1 MTLKPLVDS
10 FHGRSGGIWAAGI
23 VLVLVLLPLAL
34 ASNSYT
40 LHLLFSVFV
49 FAILGHGWNLL
60 AGYVG
65 LLSFGQQV
73 FIGLG
78 GFAQALFFYY
88 ANVPVWVSWPVSGIA
103 ALLFAWLL
111 CLPLR
116 ESGGRRRTTLG
127 VLVAVAL
134 WLLYEWLITVY
145 PGADVFQSHYV
156 RRVALLLLI
165 FLGALPLLRLQGAY
179 FAIATWLV
187 AEAVLSVFSSW
198 KLAGAGGGMQLKSDV
213 TPLQMYYVALALL
226 VVTTAAIWRW
236 MRSPWGLALT
246 AVRDDEEA
254 ARSSGIDVSKVK
266 AAVFLFSAAITG
278 LASGLYFMDVV
289 IITPPSAF
297 SISWASYIVFV
308 VVAGGMGTVAG
319 PVIGAI
325 LFIVVDRLLAAVAGQ
340 GLLVLGGLSIF
351 LMLVLPRGVMG
362 VVHDLHHPH
371 RRRRSMGSWRRIKG
385 WLLGR
390 STADDRLAR
399 AEMGGVVAAY
409 VLPASPLI
417 TLCQDEP
424 RYAPLISAMKRV
436 GHEID
441 ELAPDAIVIYSSR
454 WYAVLDQLWQ
464 GRPHMTGLHVDENW
478 HEFGEMRYD
487 ISTDVSLARV
497 CSRAASRAGI
507 SSKVVN
513 YAGFPL
519 DSATV
524 SASHFVNPE
533 GLIPSVV
540 VANNLYYDYQKTRQL
555 GEIVAEQAVAQGK
568 RVVVLALGGLS
579 GSEFRDERALTT
591 DELVSAGDDHWNKRI
606 LKMIESRDTEGLAR
620 LIPDFVKEARA
631 DMGFKHM
638 AFALGALGGR
648 LGEASAYAYGPQYG
662 SGAAVIKLL

>member
-1 MTLKPLVDS
+1 MTLKPLADS
-10 FHGRSGGIWAAGI
+10 FYGRRGSVWATAI
-23 VLVLVLLPLAL
+23 VLALLLLPLIL
-34 ASNSYT
+34 PTNSYT
-40 LHLLFSVFV
+40 LHLLFSVFI
-49 FAILGHGWNLL
+49 FAVLGHGWNLL
-60 AGYVG
+60 AGYAG
-65 LLSFGQQV
+65 LLSFGQQA

-88 ANVPVWVSWPVSGIA
+88 ADVPIWVSWPLSGIA
-103 ALLFAWLL
+103 SVLFAWLL

-116 ESGGRRRTTLG
+116 ESGGRRRSTIG
-127 VLVAVAL
+127 IVIAVVL
-134 WLLYEWLITVY
+134 WLLYEWLILAY
-145 PGADVFQSHYV
+145 PTTDVFQSHYV

-187 AEAVLSVFSSW
+187 AEAVLSIFSSW
-198 KLAGAGGGMQLKSDV
+198 NLAGAGGGMQLKSDV
-213 TPLQMYYVALALL
+213 TPIQMYYVALALL
-226 VVTTAAIWRW
+226 IVTTTVIWRW
-236 MRSPWGLALT
+236 MRSAWGLALT

-254 ARSSGIDVSKVK
+254 ARSSGVDVGKVK
-266 AAVFLFSAAITG
+266 AAVFLVSAAITG

-297 SISWASYIVFV
+297 AISWASYIVFV

-319 PVIGAI
+319 PIIGAV

-340 GLLVLGGLSIF
+340 GLLVLGALSIL

-362 VVHDLHHPH
+362 VVHDWRHPH
-371 RRRRSMGSWRRIKG
+371 RRQRNAGAWRHIKG
-385 WLLGR
+385 WILGR
-390 STADDRLAR
+390 SAADDRMAR
-399 AEMGGVVAAY
+399 TDLGGVIAAY
-409 VLPASPLI
+409 LLPASPLL
-417 TLCQDEP
+417 TLCPEEP
-424 RYAPLISAMKRV
+424 RYGQLTAAMRRV
-436 GHEID
+436 AGEID
-441 ELAPDAIVIYSSR
+441 ELAPDALVIYSSR

-487 ISTDVSLARV
+487 ITTDVSLARI
-497 CSRAASRAGI
+497 CARAASHAGI
-507 SSKVVN
+507 SSKLVN

-540 VANNLYYDYQKTRQL
+540 VSNNLYYDFQKTRQL
-555 GEIVAEQAVAQGK
+555 GEIVAAQALAQGK
-568 RVVVLALGGLS
+568 RVVVLVLGGLS
-579 GSEFRDERALTT
+579 GSEFRDQRELAS
-591 DELVSAGDDHWNKRI
+591 DELANATEDLWNKRI
-606 LKMIESRDTEGLAR
+606 LKTIESRDVEGLLR
-620 LIPDFVKEARA
+620 QMPDFAKEARA

-648 LGEASAYAYGPQYG
+648 FGEAKAYAYGPQYG
-662 SGAAVIKLL
+662 CGAAVVKLL